1 MIYVKKPFG
10 LHLQAARYFCLDYAY
25 IHIRSTIAMVEL
37 VRVIASAVTFETI
50 VAQLTTSI
58 TCLKGFCE

>member
-1 MIYVKKPFG
+1 
-10 LHLQAARYFCLDYAY
+10 
-25 IHIRSTIAMVEL
+25 MVEL